1 MSPETCKSVEVA
13 RAWKVARPA
22 ASASSAIGD
31 WTTSLRLTAPTSVA
45 GFVSYLLRQLRW
57 ELKQLGVPRAIL
69 WQDRAK
75 IDPGDYWSETI
86 RKALNS
92 AELFVAIL
100 SKNYITSAWWVFFWP
115 RGRGRVP

>member
-1 MSPETCKSVEVA
+1 LESREACRECFVSYRRLDDEPPPDSPDK
-13 RAWKVARPA
+13 R
-22 ASASSAIGD
+22 
-31 WTTSLRLTAPTSVA
+31 A